1 MNCYEA
7 TTIMKFLRHSHQN
20 KMNELLKLQF
30 DQNFLKGNEGTSNYW
45 KEFIAKC
52 KNNKTFE
59 ESDGMKR
66 KNP

>member
-1 MNCYEA
+1 
-7 TTIMKFLRHSHQN
+7 
-20 KMNELLKLQF
+20 MNELLKLQF

-45 KEFIAKC
+45 KEFVAKC